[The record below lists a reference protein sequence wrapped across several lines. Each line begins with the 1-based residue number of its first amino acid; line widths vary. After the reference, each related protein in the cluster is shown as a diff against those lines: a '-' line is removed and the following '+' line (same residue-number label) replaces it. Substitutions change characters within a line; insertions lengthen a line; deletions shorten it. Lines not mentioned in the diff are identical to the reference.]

1 MNEQHFMT
9 KTLSV
14 RSSLAQGLK
23 AKTLPKVKLH
33 ATSYFLSMPRMQPG
47 YQGNQVGILKI
58 RGGILA
64 GVRRTHTNVTTF
76 LCQHNSTCFLDLC
89 PHFSC
94 CQPA

>member
-33 ATSYFLSMPRMQPG
+33 ATSSWYAKNAAWLPR
-47 YQGNQVGILKI
+47 
-58 RGGILA
+58 
-64 GVRRTHTNVTTF
+64 
-76 LCQHNSTCFLDLC
+76 
-89 PHFSC
+89 
-94 CQPA
+94 

>member
-33 ATSYFLSMPRMQPG
+33 ATSWYAKNAAWLPR
-47 YQGNQVGILKI
+47 
-58 RGGILA
+58 
-64 GVRRTHTNVTTF
+64 
-76 LCQHNSTCFLDLC
+76 
-89 PHFSC
+89 
-94 CQPA
+94 